1 MVPRVR
7 FADPCRKET
16 FVMKRT
22 IASLAVL
29 AVLATGAFAQTS
41 DPYNTNNANNTNNA
55 STTTTTTTTDNT
67 LADPN
72 ATTTTTTTEADE
84 SLPATASP
92 LPLLA
97 LNGLG
102 MIATGAWL
110 VRRRRHA

>member
-1 MVPRVR
+1 
-7 FADPCRKET
+7 
-16 FVMKRT
+16 MKRT

-29 AVLATGAFAQTS
+29 AILATGALAQTS
-41 DPYNTNNANNTNNA
+41 DPYNSNPNTTPSSTP
-55 STTTTTTTTDNT
+55 STTPNDNT

-72 ATTTTTTTEADE
+72 ASTTTTTDADVNSE

>member
-1 MVPRVR
+1 
-7 FADPCRKET
+7 
-16 FVMKRT
+16 MKRT

-41 DPYNTNNANNTNNA
+41 DPYNNNTSNTN
-55 STTTTTTTTDNT
+55 TTNTNTANPNSPDNT

-72 ATTTTTTTEADE
+72 ATTSTTDANMKDE

-97 LNGLG
+97 LSGMS